1 MVGQSGQCYSDH
13 TPKKIRQDPEYEY
26 GRIFLSVNHSECSK
40 YFEDLVIWKEERFRK
55 LQGTYPVISLSFA
68 DIKATTYE
76 TARRAVIRKLVK
88 LYSTFE
94 FVKSSKVL
102 NEKDR
107 AYFDSVEENMS
118 DDAAA
123 VAVNY
128 LSDYLSRYYGKR

>member
-1 MVGQSGQCYSDH
+1 M
-13 TPKKIRQDPEYEY
+13 
-26 GRIFLSVNHSECSK
+26 
-40 YFEDLVIWKEERFRK
+40 
-55 LQGTYPVISLSFA
+55 ISLSFA

-128 LSDYLSRYYGKR
+128 LSDYLSRYYGKKGDYSSG